1 MLRDRSRPI
10 AGASPGP
17 LQPEPSVASS
27 SPVRVV
33 VVVLDLAISVDAQA
47 AALDATLPDSEVIVV
62 AARWRWRPPF
72 SGIPPAYR
80 AERSRALAEVW
91 EWQIA
96 DARDR
101 VAEAC
106 RALARPGRRLRAH
119 VAFGDATRV
128 ARDLAGSHGAETI
141 IRCVVPPEA
150 RLGRWPRR
158 SRGSP
163 GPARCVAVAE
173 RVVPSPATPAAGH
186 APGGDLLA

>member
-1 MLRDRSRPI
+1 MLRDRSRPL

-17 LQPEPSVASS
+17 FQPEPSVASS

-33 VVVLDLAISVDAQA
+33 VVVLDLAISLDAQA

-62 AARWRWRPPF
+62 AVPRRWRPPF
-72 SGIPPAYR
+72 SGVPPAYR

-91 EWQIA
+91 DRQIA

-106 RALARPGRRLRAH
+106 RALARPGRTLRAH
-119 VAFGDATRV
+119 VAFGDAMRV
-128 ARDLAGSHGAETI
+128 ARDLAGILGAETI
-141 IRCVVPPEA
+141 VWCVAPPEA
-150 RLGRWPRR
+150 RPGRWPRR

-163 GPARCVAVAE
+163 GPARCVAVVE
-173 RVVPSPATPAAGH
+173 RVVPSPATPAAAH
-186 APGGDLLA
+186 APGDDLLA